1 MFGLAVGGTF
11 GIRVAGT
18 RDVGVIMYRKAVR
31 IMI

>member
-1 MFGLAVGGTF
+1 MFGLAVGGRA

-18 RDVGVIMYRKAVR
+18 RDVGVIMYRITVT